1 MKIYQVLILFFIY
14 CLPAKLIADS
24 KPAKPIPAAN
34 LTQQYVPSLLGLRIA
49 MVVNQTSTINQIHLV
64 DSLRSLGIHIEKIFA
79 PEHGFRGDID
89 AGATVLSGIDSL
101 TGISIVS
108 LYGDH
113 KKPTKEDL
121 QNCDLV
127 LFDIQDVGVR
137 FYTYLSTLHLVME
150 ACAENALPLM
160 VLDRPNPNGSYIDGP
175 VLDTIKFKSF
185 VGMHPVP
192 IVYGM
197 TIGEYANMINGEKW
211 LSKQLK
217 CNLTVIPVA
226 AYDHSQFYTLPI
238 KPSPNLVDNAAI
250 IFYPSLCLFEGTVIS
265 VGRGTYSPFKQIGH
279 PLLSAKYTSNFTPQ
293 AIVGMSV
300 TPPYLNQICY
310 GIDLQNLDA
319 NKLLKKGK
327 INLYWILE
335 LYRNY
340 PNKKEFFNSFFNK
353 LAGNEQLK
361 KQIIRKKSI
370 RAIRHS
376 WKKELANFKKIRA
389 KYILYP

>member
-1 MKIYQVLILFFIY
+1 MKIYQVLILFFIC

>member
-150 ACAENALPLM
+150 ACAENALPLI

>member
-1 MKIYQVLILFFIY
+1 MKIYQVLILFFIC

-175 VLDTIKFKSF
+175 VLDTSKFKSF

-217 CNLTVIPVA
+217 CTLTVIPVA

-300 TPPYLNQICY
+300 TPPYLNHICY

-340 PNKKEFFNSFFNK
+340 PNKTEFFNSFFNK

-376 WKKELANFKKIRA
+376 WKKDLANFKKIRA

>member
-1 MKIYQVLILFFIY
+1 
-14 CLPAKLIADS
+14 
-24 KPAKPIPAAN
+24 
-34 LTQQYVPSLLGLRIA
+34 

-175 VLDTIKFKSF
+175 VLDTSKFKSF

-310 GIDLQNLDA
+310 GIDLQNTDA

-340 PNKKEFFNSFFNK
+340 PNKTEFFNSFFNK

-376 WKKELANFKKIRA
+376 WKKDLANFKKIRA

>member
-1 MKIYQVLILFFIY
+1 MKIFQVLILFYIC
-14 CLPAKLIADS
+14 CLPAKLIAET

-49 MVVNQTSTINQIHLV
+49 MVVNQTSTIHQIHLV

-175 VLDTIKFKSF
+175 VLDTSKFKSF

-211 LSKQLK
+211 LSNQLK

-238 KPSPNLVDNAAI
+238 KPSPNLVDNSAI

-279 PLLSAKYTSNFTPQ
+279 PLLSAKYKSNFTPQ

-340 PNKKEFFNSFFNK
+340 PNKTEFFNSFFNK
-353 LAGNEQLK
+353 LAGNDQLK

-370 RAIRHS
+370 WAIRHS
-376 WKKELANFKKIRA
+376 WKKDLAKFKKIRA

>member
-1 MKIYQVLILFFIY
+1 MKIYQVLILFFIC

-327 INLYWILE
+327 INLYWIIE